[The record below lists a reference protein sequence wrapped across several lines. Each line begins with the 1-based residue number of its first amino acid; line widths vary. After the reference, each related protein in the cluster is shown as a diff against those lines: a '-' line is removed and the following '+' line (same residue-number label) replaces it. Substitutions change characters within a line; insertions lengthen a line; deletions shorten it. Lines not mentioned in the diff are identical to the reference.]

1 MLRGEIGRAESLVVV
16 VVERLGRG
24 SDALRLSWLAD
35 CAGGVDEGTLGA
47 L

>member
-1 MLRGEIGRAESLVVV
+1 MLRGEIGRAESLVV